1 MHPRWST
8 LIFLLLTACA
18 TTNPYRDTWQPISL
32 AVERTSQRVV
42 DVALLVDQPS
52 DEQAIAAAGGT
63 LIGYHAA
70 EGDWAL
76 RAGSTG
82 GTHFMPVRSA
92 TWRFHGRCDAERE
105 AGRCRAA
112 ERSGRWSKIA
122 VFRVSPER
130 WHLLPPHLVPPE
142 QTVRVRASAVRE
154 GCAVDKVHGT
164 TKCRADWEIDT

>member
-1 MHPRWST
+1 MRLRWFG
-8 LIFLLLTACA
+8 LLLLTSCA
-18 TTNPYRDTWQPISL
+18 STNPYRDTWQPLSL
-32 AVERTSQRVV
+32 AVDRAASRVV

-63 LIGYHAA
+63 LIGHHAA
-70 EGDWAL
+70 QSDWAL

-92 TWRFHGRCDAERE
+92 TRRVHARCDQDRDPGRCQ
-105 AGRCRAA
+105 AA
-112 ERSGRWSKIA
+112 ERRGNWSKIA
-122 VFRVSPER
+122 VYRVSPER

-154 GCAVDKVHGT
+154 GCAVDKVLGT

>member
-1 MHPRWST
+1 V
-8 LIFLLLTACA
+8 
-18 TTNPYRDTWQPISL
+18 
-32 AVERTSQRVV
+32 VE
-42 DVALLVDQPS
+42 VALLVDQPAG
-52 DEQAIAAAGGT
+52 EQAIAAAGGT

-70 EGDWAL
+70 DSDWAL

-92 TWRFHGRCDAERE
+92 TGRLGARCDGESD
-105 AGRCRAA
+105 AGRRRAA
-112 ERSGRWSKIA
+112 ERSGRWSKVA
-122 VFRVSPER
+122 VFRVPPER

-154 GCAVDKVHGT
+154 GCAVDKVYGT